1 LRRPMPAPSR
11 SKLMFLVVV
20 LSMPLLTGAS

>member
-1 LRRPMPAPSR
+1 MPAPSR